1 MTKEEI
7 INTLSKLG
15 IRTEDAT
22 GTLGIEI
29 EPNGNKILYLG
40 NIHIGTLFKDN
51 NDYKI
56 KIKTHISFDNTPT
69 YKQLNTLV
77 SITTCENMESID
89 TLEDIAEAYL
99 NNLKTFLNYIAF
111 PVFPAFKLLPQ
122 LRPTSLSSP
131 SFGKM

>member
-56 KIKTHISFDNTPT
+56 KIKTHISFDNTPI
-69 YKQLNTLV
+69 YKQLNTID

-89 TLEDIAEAYL
+89 TLEDIAEVYL
-99 NNLKTFLNYIAF
+99 SNLRTFLNYYR
-111 PVFPAFKLLPQ
+111 
-122 LRPTSLSSP
+122 LRNDEE
-131 SFGKM
+131 